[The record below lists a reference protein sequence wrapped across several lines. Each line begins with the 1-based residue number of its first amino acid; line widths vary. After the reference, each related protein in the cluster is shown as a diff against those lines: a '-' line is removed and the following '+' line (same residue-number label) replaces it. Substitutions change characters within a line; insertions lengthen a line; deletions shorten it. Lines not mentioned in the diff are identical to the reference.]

1 VARTVLD
8 VVIIRE
14 NEEDLYAAIEHQ
26 QTPEVVQAL
35 KIITVPGTEAIVRYG
50 FEFARAYG
58 RKKVTCMS
66 KDNIMKHT
74 DGLFHKMFDEIA
86 KEYPEIQ
93 ADHMIIDIG
102 AARLAAKPEN
112 LDVIVSLNL
121 YGDILSDIVA
131 EVAGSVGIAGSY
143 FIHRHNSVLQ
153 THHPFSNLSQDL
165 PTLVTSLPCSR
176 LFTELPLILPE
187 RTSPTL
193 LV

>member
-1 VARTVLD
+1 VLD

-35 KIITVPGTEAIVRYG
+35 KIITVPGTEAIVRYA

-58 RKKVTCMS
+58 RKKVTCMT

-93 ADHMIIDIG
+93 HDHMIIDIG

-121 YGDILSDIVA
+121 YGDIISDIVA
-131 EVAGSVGIAGSY
+131 EVAGSVGIAGSS
-143 FIHRHNSVLQ
+143 FKKKKKKSLATI
-153 THHPFSNLSQDL
+153 SNVRLSNIRLICRICQHWRQ
-165 PTLVTSLPCSR
+165 VCHVRGYSR
-176 LFTELPLILPE
+176 NCPGYCW
-187 RTSPTL
+187 
-193 LV
+193 